1 MSILPMTDP
10 YSKDYPLWSLAMHA
24 GDSTPG
30 TRRDAF
36 AAELRVIADAIE
48 RRGDKGLDLDPGETA
63 DWLRAEADRAES
75 TTSNTP

>member
-1 MSILPMTDP
+1 MTDP
-10 YSKDYPLWSLAMHA
+10 HSDDYPLWALAMHA

-36 AAELRVIADAIE
+36 AAELRVIAAAVE
-48 RRGDKGLDLDPGETA
+48 LRGEQGHDRDPGETA

-75 TTSNTP
+75 TTTETP